1 MKTLIIN
8 GSLRNDNSR
17 SMMVAR
23 KFVEGIS
30 NSTGSEVEVIEL
42 SKVNIEHCVGCFC
55 CWKVT
60 PGKCAIRDDMDM
72 IREKI
77 LESDVV
83 VLAFPLYFFGVSSK
97 MKTLID
103 RLLPFK
109 FPYNGRLAT
118 EDNITI
124 LDFRPEIENK
134 KFVIVSACAHASTD
148 YVFEGV
154 KAQFDLTFGPGNYTS
169 IFCAQG
175 EILKLEQMQPIVNA
189 YLTKVSKAGEEFG
202 TEGKLSPETH
212 KKICAPIVPPR
223 AVEKMMTGYWQS
235 FLETSEE

>member
-8 GSLRNDNSR
+8 GSLRNENSR

-23 KFVEGIS
+23 KFVEGIA
-30 NSTGSEVEVIEL
+30 NSTDSEVEVIEL
-42 SKVNIEHCVGCFC
+42 SKVNIEHCMGCFC

-109 FPYNGRLAT
+109 CPYNGRLAT

-124 LDFRPEIENK
+124 LDFRPELENK

-148 YVFEGV
+148 
-154 KAQFDLTFGPGNYTS
+154 
-169 IFCAQG
+169 
-175 EILKLEQMQPIVNA
+175 
-189 YLTKVSKAGEEFG
+189 
-202 TEGKLSPETH
+202 
-212 KKICAPIVPPR
+212 
-223 AVEKMMTGYWQS
+223 
-235 FLETSEE
+235 